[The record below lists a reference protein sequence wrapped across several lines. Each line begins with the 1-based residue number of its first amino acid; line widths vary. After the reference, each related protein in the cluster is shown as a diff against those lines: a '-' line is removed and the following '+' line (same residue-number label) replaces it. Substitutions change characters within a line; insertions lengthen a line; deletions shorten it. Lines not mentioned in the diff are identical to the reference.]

1 MKLLVA
7 KSAGFCFGVKRAT
20 RMAFDAAEHH
30 ARICSLGPIIHS
42 PQLVQKLEEKGVKVV
57 DAVGKVVDQAVI
69 VRSHGITAGE
79 QSALQDRQLEIID
92 ATCPFVKKA
101 QEHAA
106 QLSRDGY
113 HLVLVGEADHPE
125 VQGIVSYAASQAVSV
140 VANVEEAAALPR
152 LGRIGVVAQTTQ
164 SLGNFQ
170 QIVAV
175 CVQKAKEVRVFNTI
189 CDATSVRQDE
199 AHSIAGQVQLML
211 VIGGFNSAN
220 TTRLASICA
229 ELQPNTHHVE
239 TAQDL
244 KPEWFKG
251 VESVGV
257 TAGASTPG
265 WLIDQ
270 VLEEIARLSG
280 KTVGA

>member
-20 RMAFDAAEHH
+20 RMAFDAAETHE
-30 ARICSLGPIIHS
+30 RICSLGPIIHS
-42 PQLVQKLEEKGVKVV
+42 PQLVDKLEEKGVRVV
-57 DAVGKVVDQAVI
+57 KEVEQLQGEAVI

-79 QSALQDRQLEIID
+79 QRELQERQLEIID

-125 VQGIVSYAASQAVSV
+125 VQGIVSYADSKAVSV
-140 VANVEEAAALPR
+140 IANVEEAAALPR

-175 CVQKAKEVRVFNTI
+175 CLQKAKEVRVFNTI

-199 AHSIAGQVQLML
+199 ARSIAGQVQLVL
-211 VIGGFNSAN
+211 VIGGYNSAN

-229 ELQPNTHHVE
+229 ELQPNTYHVE

-244 KPEWFKG
+244 RAEWFAG
-251 VESVGV
+251 IESVGV

-270 VLEEIARLSG
+270 VLEEMARLAG
-280 KTVGA
+280 KTADE

>member
-280 KTVGA
+280 KTVEA

>member
-30 ARICSLGPIIHS
+30 ERICSLGPIIHS